1 MSATPSPTP
10 PSEKTI
16 AAELAA
22 YRRLRIWNGSLALL
36 HAAQAV
42 VILVLSNSF
51 TLPVTLS
58 FLEGPPGTKPGTNN
72 IYDLRIGPMVAIF
85 LLLAAL
91 DHALVAA
98 PRIHRWY
105 ERNLAIERSP
115 ARWLEYSFSASL
127 MIVLIAM
134 LTGISDLAALIAL
147 FGVNAAMIMFGAA
160 MERANRSGRPVIWL
174 PFVFGSIAG
183 AVPWIAIAIQIG
195 YSQNQTGNVPG
206 FVFAIFV
213 SLFILFNSFA
223 VNMLLQYKRVG
234 PWRDYLFGERA
245 YLVLSLV
252 AKSLLAWQIFASTL
266 AG

>member
-1 MSATPSPTP
+1 MADTARLEEASAV
-10 PSEKTI
+10 E
-16 AAELAA
+16 AAA
-22 YRRLRIWNGSLALL
+22 YRRLRVWNASLAFL
-36 HAAQAV
+36 HAAQAA
-42 VILVLSNSF
+42 VILALSNSF
-51 TLPVTLS
+51 TLPITIS
-58 FLEGPPGTKPGTNN
+58 FLEGPPGSKPGANTVH
-72 IYDLRIGPMVAIF
+72 DLRIGPLVAVF

-115 ARWLEYSFSASL
+115 ARWWEYSLSASL

-147 FGVNAAMIMFGAA
+147 FGVNAAMILFGAA

-174 PFVFGSIAG
+174 PFVFGCIAG

-223 VNMLLQYKRVG
+223 ANMLLQYKRVG
-234 PWRDYLFGERA
+234 PWRNYLFGERA
-245 YLVLSLV
+245 YLMLSLV

-266 AG
+266 TG

>member
-1 MSATPSPTP
+1 MTDTTRAEEASA
-10 PSEKTI
+10 SEI
-16 AAELAA
+16 AA
-22 YRRLRIWNGSLALL
+22 YRRLRIWNASLALL
-36 HAAQAV
+36 HAAQAA
-42 VILVLSNSF
+42 VILALSNSF
-51 TLPVTLS
+51 TLPITTS
-58 FLEGPPGTKPGTNN
+58 FLKGPPDTKPSANTV
-72 IYDLRIGPMVAIF
+72 YDLRIAPVVAVF
-85 LLLAAL
+85 LLLAAF
-91 DHALVAA
+91 DHGLVAA

-115 ARWLEYSFSASL
+115 ARWWEYSLSASL

-134 LTGISDLAALIAL
+134 LTGISELAALIAI
-147 FGVNAAMIMFGAA
+147 FGVNAAMILFGAA

-174 PFVFGSIAG
+174 PFVFGCIAG
-183 AVPWIAIAIQIG
+183 TVPWIAIAIQIG

-213 SLFILFNSFA
+213 SLFVFFNSFA
-223 VNMLLQYKRVG
+223 ANMLLQYKHGG
-234 PWRDYLFGERA
+234 PWRNYLFGERA

>member
-1 MSATPSPTP
+1 MPNSPTNA
-10 PSEKTI
+10 PS
-16 AAELAA
+16 AAEIAA
-22 YRRLRIWNGSLALL
+22 YRRLRLWNASLAFL

-42 VILVLSNSF
+42 VILALANSF
-51 TLPVTLS
+51 TLPVSIS
-58 FLEGPPGTKPGTNN
+58 FLKGPPGTTPRTNTVF
-72 IYDLRIGPMVAIF
+72 DLPIGAMVAIF

-98 PRIHRWY
+98 PRIHHWY
-105 ERNLAIERSP
+105 EHNLAIERSP
-115 ARWLEYSFSASL
+115 ARWWEYSFSASL

-134 LTGISDLAALIAL
+134 LTGISDLAALISI
-147 FGVNAAMIMFGAA
+147 FGLNAAMIFFGAA

-174 PFVFGSIAG
+174 PYVFGCIAG

-213 SLFILFNSFA
+213 TLFILFNSFGA
-223 VNMLLQYKRVG
+223 NMLLQYKRIG

-252 AKSLLAWQIFASTL
+252 AKSLLAWQIFGSTL
-266 AG
+266 ASK

>member
-1 MSATPSPTP
+1 MSEHPRNNDLL
-10 PSEKTI
+10 
-16 AAELAA
+16 AAEIAT
-22 YRRLRIWNGSLALL
+22 YRRLRIWNASLAFL
-36 HAAQAV
+36 HAAQAAA
-42 VILVLSNSF
+42 ILALSTSF
-51 TLPVTLS
+51 TLPVTIS
-58 FLEGPPGTKPGTNN
+58 FLKGPPGTKPSTSTV
-72 IYDLRIGPMVAIF
+72 YDLRIGPVVAAF

-105 ERNLAIERSP
+105 ERNLAKERNP
-115 ARWLEYSFSASL
+115 ARWLEYSLSASL

-134 LTGISDLAALIAL
+134 LTGISELSALIAI
-147 FGVNAAMIMFGAA
+147 FGVNAAMILFGAA
-160 MERANRSGRPVIWL
+160 MERANRSGRRVIWL
-174 PFVFGSIAG
+174 PFVFGCIAG

-223 VNMLLQYKRVG
+223 ANMLLQYKRVG
-234 PWRDYLFGERA
+234 PWRNYLFGERA

-266 AG
+266 V

>member
-1 MSATPSPTP
+1 MADMARAEEASAT
-10 PSEKTI
+10 E
-16 AAELAA
+16 AAS
-22 YRRLRIWNGSLALL
+22 YRRLRVWNASLAFL
-36 HAAQAV
+36 HAAQAA
-42 VILVLSNSF
+42 VILALSSSF
-51 TLPVTLS
+51 TLPLTIS
-58 FLEGPPGTKPGTNN
+58 FLKGPPGTDPSTNTVYN
-72 IYDLRIGPMVAIF
+72 LRIGPVVAVF

-105 ERNLAIERSP
+105 ERNLASERNP
-115 ARWLEYSFSASL
+115 ARWWEYSLSASL

-134 LTGISDLAALIAL
+134 LTSIGELAALIAI
-147 FGVNAAMIMFGAA
+147 FGVNAAMILFGAA
-160 MERANRSGRPVIWL
+160 MERANRAGRPVIWR
-174 PFVFGSIAG
+174 PFVYGCIAG

-195 YSQNQTGNVPG
+195 YSENQTGNVPG

-223 VNMLLQYKRVG
+223 ANMLLQYKRVG
-234 PWRDYLFGERA
+234 PWRNYLFGERA

-266 AG
+266 V

>member
-1 MSATPSPTP
+1 MSDSRAVETS
-10 PSEKTI
+10 
-16 AAELAA
+16 AAEIAA
-22 YRRLRIWNGSLALL
+22 YRRLRLWNGSLALL
-36 HAAQAV
+36 HTAQAG
-42 VILVLSNSF
+42 VILALSNSF
-51 TLPVTLS
+51 TLPLSIS
-58 FLEGPPGTKPGTNN
+58 FLAGPPGSKPSTNRV
-72 IYDLRIGPMVAIF
+72 YDLPIASLVAVF

-115 ARWLEYSFSASL
+115 ARWLEYSLSASL

-134 LTGISDLAALIAL
+134 LTGIGELAALLAI
-147 FGVNAAMIMFGAA
+147 FGANVAMIMFGAA

-174 PFVFGSIAG
+174 PFVFGCIAG
-183 AVPWIAIAIQIG
+183 AVPWIAIAVQIG

-213 SLFILFNSFA
+213 SLFVLFNSFA
-223 VNMLLQYKRVG
+223 ANMLLQYKRVG
-234 PWRDYLFGERA
+234 PWRDYLFGERG

-266 AG
+266 TG

>member
-1 MSATPSPTP
+1 MPDGRAEDAS
-10 PSEKTI
+10 
-16 AAELAA
+16 AAEITA
-22 YRRLRIWNGSLALL
+22 YSRLRIWNGSLAVL
-36 HAAQAV
+36 HAAQAA
-42 VILVLSNSF
+42 VILALSTSF
-51 TLPVTLS
+51 TLPITIS
-58 FLEGPPGTKPGTNN
+58 FLAGPPGTKPSTNT
-72 IYDLRIGPMVAIF
+72 IYDLPIGPMVAIF

-98 PRIHRWY
+98 PRIHHWY
-105 ERNLAIERSP
+105 ERNLAIERNP
-115 ARWLEYSFSASL
+115 ARWWEYSLSASL

-160 MERANRSGRPVIWL
+160 MERANRPGRPAIWP

-213 SLFILFNSFA
+213 SLFILFNSFGA
-223 VNMLLQYKRVG
+223 NMLLQYKRVG
-234 PWRDYLFGERA
+234 PWRNYLFGERA

-266 AG
+266 V